1 MNKTILVSSL
11 VTLAIG
17 FAIGYVA
24 KPNKESVN
32 QPMSHDPSSM
42 QQTMGTMID
51 SLKGKKGDNLDLA
64 FLEEMITHHEGAV
77 AMAKE
82 LQKGTKR
89 PELQKMADDIISVQ
103 TTEIN
108 MMKGWL
114 TEWFGR

>member
-11 VTLAIG
+11 VTLVIG

-24 KPNKESVN
+24 KPNKESVS
-32 QPMSHDPSSM
+32 QSMSHDPSSIE
-42 QQTMGTMID
+42 QTMGTMVD

-64 FLEEMITHHEGAV
+64 FLEEMIVHHERAV

-114 TEWFGR
+114 TAWFGR

>member
-1 MNKTILVSSL
+1 MNKNIIITGL
-11 VTLAIG
+11 VTLVIG
-17 FAIGYVA
+17 FAIGYA
-24 KPNKESVN
+24 TKPNKESTT
-32 QPMSHDPSSM
+32 QSMSHDSPSM
-42 QQTMGTMID
+42 QQTMGTMTD

-89 PELQKMADDIISVQ
+89 PELQKMANDIINVQ
-103 TTEIN
+103 TSEIT